1 MAIVTSTI
9 TGQLLAPAGAPL
21 AGAVVKIRANTAD
34 GLLRDTLT
42 GQVVAYQ
49 SRVVA
54 DSDGTLTV
62 ALPSSGIDPAS
73 PQWIAEFEP
82 KLGISPVYFTLTGD
96 TTWADVISVAEVPNE
111 TSLVAQLDAL
121 IAQAASIVRPAK
133 SLEVY
138 CHSYGVSG
146 ASASQYLWQNLVSR
160 RIGATLTD
168 RSISGSKFING
179 NPGTNCGYAT
189 MMQNILASAAR
200 TLSYKVFTPNLGV
213 VMLLEA
219 LNSLSDSVTNTGV
232 DTALAVSAWGH
243 AVRSMTSRAQLS
255 ALIESTAGAP
265 ITLGGAGSWS
275 TFAST
280 NQNSGTGYSQNSSS
294 GATVT
299 VVTPSDWKGGILVLG
314 FVGNRVGGT
323 VPASDIAFTVDAVAA
338 HPIGY
343 PNTFTTK
350 DVAPSTGTGAQY
362 VVARFQLT
370 PGAHT
375 IVATSGT
382 GGIAFDCIWVE
393 SDTPRPC
400 VWGGQPRTPGSS
412 STTNAAVVL
421 GNALTASILA
431 GEFGPGVAK
440 FVDLDPLLG
449 QNPDYFADTVHP
461 NDAGHAIIADAMV
474 QAWTEMTVV
483 DHQLIYA

>member
-9 TGQLLAPAGAPL
+9 TGQLLAPAGDPL

-54 DSDGTLTV
+54 DSDGNLTV
-62 ALPSSGIDPAS
+62 ALPSGGVDPVS

-96 TTWADVISVAEVPNE
+96 TTWADIVSVSEVPAG
-111 TSLVAQLDAL
+111 TGLVAQLNTL
-121 IAQAASIVRPAK
+121 IAQAVSIVRPAK
-133 SLEVY
+133 TLDVY

-146 ASASQYLWQNLVSR
+146 ASATAYLWQNLVAR

-189 MMQNILASAAR
+189 MLQNVSPSAAR
-200 TLSYKVFTPNLGV
+200 TLSYKVFSPNLGLA
-213 VMLLEA
+213 MFLEG
-219 LNSLSDSVTNTGV
+219 LNTGSDSVTNTGV
-232 DTALAVSAWGH
+232 DTALAVSAWKN
-243 AVRSMTSRAQLS
+243 AVRTMLSRHQVSSLY
-255 ALIESTAGAP
+255 ESTDATY
-265 ITLGGAGSWS
+265 ITLGGAGWA
-275 TFAST
+275 TAANT
-280 NQNSGTGYSQNSSS
+280 NQNSGTGYSTNSNS
-294 GATVT
+294 GRTVT
-299 VVTPSDWKGGILVLG
+299 VTTPSDFKGGVLVLG
-314 FVGNRVGGT
+314 FVANRVGGT
-323 VPASDIAFTVDAVAA
+323 VPAGPWTFTVDAAAA

-343 PNTFTTK
+343 PTSFNTA
-350 DVAPSTGTGAQY
+350 DVAPTNGTSAQY
-362 VVARFQLT
+362 MVARFQLT

-375 IVATSGT
+375 IVATTGT
-382 GGIAFDCIWVE
+382 GGGAFDCIWME
-393 SDTPRPC
+393 ADTPRPA
-400 VWGGQPRTPGSS
+400 VWGGQPKTPLATA
-412 STTNAAVVL
+412 TTKAAVDLINAATPV
-421 GNALTASILA
+421 IIRD
-431 GEFGPGVAK
+431 EFKTGVAT
-440 FVDLDPLLG
+440 FVDLDPLLAE
-449 QNPDYFADTVHP
+449 DDDLFADGTHP

-483 DHQLIYA
+483 DHQLVYA